1 MISPKLPKIF
11 YGGDYNPEQ
20 WPEAVWQEDVRLMR
34 EAGVNLV
41 SVGIF
46 SWARLQPNERT
57 YDFGWFDRVMD
68 LLAANGIFACV
79 ATATASPPAWMS
91 KRYADVLAVDAEG
104 KTYYPGARQHY
115 SPCSPT
121 YRRLAAALVTQFA
134 KRYAKHPALASWHIN
149 NEYGCHMS
157 ECHGEAS
164 TRAWRIWLKK
174 KYGTLEGLNAAWGT
188 AFWSQHY
195 YAWDEI
201 LTPRR
206 APYHPNPTQQLD
218 FKRFMSDAFL
228 ELCTRERDILRA
240 ATPEV
245 AITTNFMGFF
255 KPLDHWRWAAEIDY
269 TSWDS
274 YPDPSTG
281 HAAEAYAASGHDL
294 TRSLKKDR
302 PWVLMEQVTS
312 QVNWRPTN
320 LLKRPGVMRLWSL
333 QAVARGADGVMFFQW
348 RASQGG
354 AEKYHGA
361 MVPHVGTAESRVWRE
376 VKALGADLEKL
387 APVVGSAVRARVAIA
402 MDWNAWWG
410 VELDSRPGRIGY
422 AATVAEYHRYFFARN
437 IAVDFVHPGADLG
450 DYDLVVAPALYLL
463 TKHNAENLEK
473 FVARGGVLLTTYF
486 SGVVDED
493 ERVVLGGYP
502 GYLKKVLGMWVE
514 EWSPMGEGETNGVR
528 FARLGAGA
536 DALGRENENDYEK
549 ENEAKRGRSG
559 WVAECSH
566 WCEVV
571 HLAGA
576 RALGTFARDF
586 FAGGPAVTVNA
597 FGQGAAYYVATKFG
611 EVDLA
616 RVLDGACARA
626 KVEPVL
632 GSAKVPTNVE
642 VTLREKDG
650 ARFLFLLNHGAKA
663 AVVGLPRGMTGT
675 DLLTGVKVAG
685 RVKVGALGVCVVT
698 VEKKTPADGDVS
710 GGYAEL

>member
-1 MISPKLPKIF
+1 MICPKLPKIF

-20 WPEAVWQEDVRLMR
+20 WPEEVWREDVKLMR

-41 SVGIF
+41 SIGVF

-57 YDFGWFDRVMD
+57 YDFAWFDRVMD

-91 KRYADVLAVDAEG
+91 TKHADVLAVDAEG
-104 KTYYPGARQHY
+104 KKYYPGARQHY

-121 YRRLAAALVTQFA
+121 YRRLAAALVKRMA
-134 KRYAKHPALASWHIN
+134 RRYAKHPALAAWHIN
-149 NEYGCHMS
+149 NEYACHMS

-164 TRAWRIWLKK
+164 TRAWRVWLRK
-174 KYGTLEGLNAAWGT
+174 KYGTLEKLNAAWGT

-228 ELCTRERDILRA
+228 ELCVTERDILRA
-240 ATPEV
+240 ATPAV
-245 AITTNFMGFF
+245 PITTNFMGFF
-255 KPLDHWRWAAEIDY
+255 KPLDHWRWAPEIDF

-281 HAAEAYAASGHDL
+281 HAAEAAAAAGHDL
-294 TRSLKKDR
+294 TRSLKKER

-320 LLKRPGVMRLWSL
+320 VLKRPGVMRLWSM

-348 RASQGG
+348 RAAQGG
-354 AEKYHGA
+354 AEKFHGA
-361 MVPHVGTAESRVWRE
+361 IMPHVGVTESRVWRE
-376 VKALGADLEKL
+376 AKALGADLEKL
-387 APVVGSAVRARVAIA
+387 APVVGSLVRSRVAIA
-402 MDWNAWWG
+402 VEWNAWWG
-410 VELDSRPGRIGY
+410 VELDSRPGRINY
-422 AATVAEYHRYFFARN
+422 VATVAEYHRYFFDRN

-463 TKHNAENLEK
+463 TKRDAANLEK
-473 FVARGGVLLTTYF
+473 FVARGGVFLTTYF

-493 ERVVLGGYP
+493 ERIVLGGYP
-502 GYLKKVLGMWVE
+502 GYLKKMLGLWVE
-514 EWSPMGEGETNGVR
+514 EWSPLMDGETNRVR
-528 FARLGAGA
+528 FG
-536 DALGRENENDYEK
+536 NEQR
-549 ENEAKRGRSG
+549 AVR
-559 WVAECSH
+559 CSH
-566 WCEVV
+566 WCEVIRRQGAQA
-571 HLAGA
+571 LA
-576 RALGTFARDF
+576 TFADDF
-586 FAGGPAVTVNA
+586 FAGSAAVTVNG
-597 FGQGAAYYVATKFG
+597 FGQGAAYYVGTEFA
-611 EVDLA
+611 EPELA
-616 RVLDGACARA
+616 RVLDGVCARA

-632 GSAKVPTNVE
+632 GAKRAPLHVE

-650 ARFLFLLNHGAKA
+650 ARFLFLLNHGAKTA
-663 AVVGLPRGMTGT
+663 TVALPAGLTGR
-675 DLLTGVKVAG
+675 DLLTGAVVRRSVKLAP
-685 RVKVGALGVCVVT
+685 LGVTVVAL
-698 VEKKTPADGDVS
+698 K
-710 GGYAEL
+710 